1 MKNTD
6 QHLHQLIH
14 THKHEKMSELNIW
27 LKIFRQM
34 CHENNCFNSD
44 VTYLSYLGNII
55 Y

>member
-6 QHLHQLIH
+6 HLIH

-27 LKIFRQM
+27 LKIFRQK